1 MKKITNLACMGSLLL
16 CCSSPLVFA
25 VDRYIS
31 DVVYIPLHSD
41 KSVKSSVLQKGLVS
55 GTKVDLVREELGTDN
70 NLWSLVTT
78 GEGIQGWIRSQNL
91 SEKPTAAL
99 RLANL
104 STASRNALNLQSE
117 NTELKQKL
125 DQVQQQYQQLLTDTE
140 DMRQAATTAVSLQ
153 DDNKRIHTEYQLL
166 QTRVDVL
173 TAENEQLRKND
184 NYSQWL
190 YGAGLVFGGVILS
203 FMLQGFGGRKR
214 KSEWR

>member
-55 GTKVDLVREELGTDN
+55 GTKVDLVREELGADN

-140 DMRQAATTAVSLQ
+140 DMRQAATTAVNLQ

>member
-1 MKKITNLACMGSLLL
+1 MKKITNLACVGSLLL
-16 CCSSPLVFA
+16 CCSSPLAFA

-140 DMRQAATTAVSLQ
+140 DMRQAATTAVNLQ

>member
-1 MKKITNLACMGSLLL
+1 MGSLLL

-140 DMRQAATTAVSLQ
+140 DMRQAATTAVNLQ

>member
-1 MKKITNLACMGSLLL
+1 MKKITNLACVGSLLL
-16 CCSSPLVFA
+16 CCSSPQAFA

-41 KSVKSSVLQKGLVS
+41 KSAKSSVLQKGLVS

-78 GEGIQGWIRSQNL
+78 GEGIQGWVRSQNL
-91 SEKPTAAL
+91 SENPTAAL

-104 STASRNALNLQSE
+104 STASRNALSLQSE

-140 DMRQAATTAVSLQ
+140 DMRQAATTAVNLQ